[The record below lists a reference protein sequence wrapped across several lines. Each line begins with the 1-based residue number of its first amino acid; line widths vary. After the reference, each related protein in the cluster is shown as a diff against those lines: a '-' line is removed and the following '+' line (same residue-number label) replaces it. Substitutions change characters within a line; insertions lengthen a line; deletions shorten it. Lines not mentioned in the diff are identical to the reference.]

1 MSLNPTQRFSDRVDN
16 YVKYRPSYP
25 TAVLDC
31 LRDECGLVAPS
42 VIADIG
48 SGTGN
53 LARLFLQ
60 KGNRVIGIEP
70 NKEMRE
76 AGEAYLAEFANF
88 SSINGTAEA
97 TTLPDDSVDF
107 VTAGQAAHW
116 FDREKS
122 LPELRRILRPGGTI
136 AFVWN
141 TMAFDDSPFMRGYE
155 QITLRY
161 FEGSR
166 AAKTRCAAMW
176 LPFWG
181 RARRCA
187 ILPTSSS
194 LICRASPGGCC
205 LLLTHRC
212 RAIRATRQCWR
223 SWRICLRR
231 MWGKTAVSASS
242 TPPNCTSANSKQKR
256 LFQNR
261 TQICLIFLIFLSG

>member
-1 MSLNPTQRFSDRVDN
+1 MSLNPTQRFSNRVDN

-25 TAVLDC
+25 TAVLNC
-31 LRDECGLVAPS
+31 LRAECGLVETA

-48 SGTGN
+48 SGTGI

-60 KGNRVIGIEP
+60 NGNRVLGIEP

-88 SSINGTAEA
+88 TSVDGTAEA
-97 TTLPDDSVDF
+97 TTLPENSVDF

-155 QITLRY
+155 QLTLRY
-161 FEGSR
+161 FDGKPSRKNEMRGNVVAFLGEG
-166 AAKTRCAAMW
+166 
-176 LPFWG
+176 
-181 RARRCA
+181 
-187 ILPTSSS
+187 
-194 LICRASPGGCC
+194 
-205 LLLTHRC
+205 
-212 RAIRATRQCWR
+212 
-223 SWRICLRR
+223 
-231 MWGKTAVSASS
+231 
-242 TPPNCTSANSKQKR
+242 
-256 LFQNR
+256 
-261 TQICLIFLIFLSG
+261 TQVRHFAYEQQFDLSGITGRLLSTSYAPLPGDPRHAPMLAELADLFAANVGEDGRIRFLYTTELYFRQF